1 MDSYIPVVSRYVLSR
16 VGGERRC
23 NYLSLDIS
31 ALPRVFKTHDFNV
44 ATATRLFIPCRK
56 RKEEKII
63 RTSVRQVELH
73 LRTRNPT
80 ILKRS
85 PFKSRKKR
93 DHSKTSLIARRRS
106 TWDIPFSKCL

>member
-56 RKEEKII
+56 RKEDGE
-63 RTSVRQVELH
+63 
-73 LRTRNPT
+73 
-80 ILKRS
+80 
-85 PFKSRKKR
+85 FKLNFR
-93 DHSKTSLIARRRS
+93 KTS
-106 TWDIPFSKCL
+106 